1 MPETAMFT
9 GPFFERT
16 MEDCGDKVE
25 FLAVS
30 HIIEEWLL
38 DEAMKDADAIEH
50 TVPIYSL
57 ISLGSDDM
65 PSAMYTYSLYFPS
78 VVLISPVLTVL
89 DSLQIHAREPAHTAP
104 DEQLPSR
111 LQLGLVQ
118 IEIVDGADAQDTL
131 SRHAR
136 AHTVHERAASLAEV
150 VGHGV
155 ARLDGARLAPGREV
169 IAAAQVLQVR
179 IVDGEVGC
187 EHGRRDFAA
196 VRAVA
201 DEGVDQAGAF
211 DWLEMQRCISDE
223 LGGKR
228 KG

>member
-1 MPETAMFT
+1 
-9 GPFFERT
+9 
-16 MEDCGDKVE
+16 
-25 FLAVS
+25 
-30 HIIEEWLL
+30 
-38 DEAMKDADAIEH
+38 MKNVVAIEH
-50 TVPIYSL
+50 NVPIYGL
-57 ISLGSDDM
+57 LSLGSYDM
-65 PSAMYTYSLYFPS
+65 PGSMYTYGLYFPS
-78 VVLISPVLTVL
+78 VPLTSPVLTVL
-89 DSLQIHAREPAHTAP
+89 NPLQIHAREPAHTAP

-136 AHTVHERAASLAEV
+136 ANTVHERAASLAEV

-179 IVDGEVGC
+179 IIDGEVGC
-187 EHGRRDFAA
+187 EHGCRDFAA

-211 DWLEMQRCISDE
+211 GWLEVQRWH
-223 LGGKR
+223 
-228 KG
+228 